1 MSSEKKSIKLL
12 THENLKAIK
21 NKDIT
26 VLDDIRNN
34 NTDHVNER
42 LFLALV
48 IALNDRNHAF
58 AEEIKKRC
66 TFTKVDNDLLLE
78 DLSHEGSVYDT
89 SNYCDSIYRYSG
101 YRQHPFTLDVIELGV
116 FDCSATDNN
125 KPVYSYIGGS
135 DSCTE
140 YSFPNNLEPNIY
152 NFDELFNVNE
162 NNKKLFKTWIET
174 FDKNAPVRQLGE
186 IYLNG
191 EDDDH
196 WWNYTPLGNDLK
208 LIFESEEN
216 DAARFDCV
224 SWWGFAFHPDNEAY
238 LKELEEIIQ
247 HFEAFRF
254 CEHL

>member
-48 IALNDRNHAF
+48 IALNDSNHAF

-125 KPVYSYIGGS
+125 KPVYSYTQETYVETT
-135 DSCTE
+135 C
-140 YSFPNNLEPNIY
+140 SFPNDLEPNIY
-152 NFDELFNVNE
+152 NFDDLFTENE
-162 NNKKLFKTWIET
+162 NNRKLFKSWIET
-174 FDKNAPVRQLGE
+174 FEKDAPVRQLGE

-191 EDDDH
+191 KSEDE
-196 WWNYTPLGNDLK
+196 WWNYTPLGKDLS
-208 LIFESEEN
+208 LCFELLEDEEMGN
-216 DAARFDCV
+216 F
-224 SWWGFAFHPDNEAY
+224 SWLYAFHPNKAAY
-238 LKELEEIIQ
+238 LKEIEEIIQ

-254 CEHL
+254 YEHL